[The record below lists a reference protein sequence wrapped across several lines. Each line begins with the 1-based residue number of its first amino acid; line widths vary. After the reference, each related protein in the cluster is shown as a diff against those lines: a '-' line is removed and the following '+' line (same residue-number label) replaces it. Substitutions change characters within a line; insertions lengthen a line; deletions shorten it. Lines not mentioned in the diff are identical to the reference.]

1 MGRLSVLAVA
11 LVVVLAAVPAQAQ
24 SERWRPLAAEAA
36 RRFDIP
42 EDWIM
47 AVMAAESGGDPRA
60 TSIKGAIGLMQVMP
74 ATWAELRLRHGLG
87 DDPFDPRAN
96 ILAGA
101 AYLRERR
108 DRFGMPGAFAAYH
121 AGPGRY
127 RDYLHHGRELPPET
141 RAYLAALAPALSSG
155 GGLFVPLRSQP
166 AGLFVPLSTASGAR
180 P

>member
-1 MGRLSVLAVA
+1 MGRLNL
-11 LVVVLAAVPAQAQ
+11 LAAALGALLAALPAQAQ
-24 SERWRPLAAEAA
+24 SERWRPLVAEAA
-36 RRFDIP
+36 HRFDIP
-42 EDWIM
+42 EGWID

-60 TSIKGAIGLMQVMP
+60 VSPKGAIGLMQLMP
-74 ATWAELRLRHGLG
+74 ATWAELRPRHGLG
-87 DDPFDPRAN
+87 DDHFDPRAN

-101 AYLRERR
+101 AYLRQMR

-127 RDYLHHGRELPPET
+127 REHLLTGRPLPSET
-141 RAYLAALAPALSSG
+141 RAYLAALASALPSG

-166 AGLFVPLSTASGAR
+166 AGLFVPLATVSGGR

>member
-1 MGRLSVLAVA
+1 MGRLNAAVIALVA
-11 LVVVLAAVPAQAQ
+11 LLAALPAQAQ
-24 SERWRPLAAEAA
+24 TERWRPLVAEAA

-42 EDWIM
+42 EGWIM
-47 AVMAAESGGDPRA
+47 AVMAEESGGDPRA
-60 TSIKGAIGLMQVMP
+60 TSIRGAIGLMQVMP

-101 AYLRERR
+101 AYLREMS
-108 DRFGMPGAFAAYH
+108 DRFGMSGAFAAYH

-127 RDYLHHGRELPPET
+127 EEYLHHGRELPPET
-141 RAYLAALAPALSSG
+141 RAYLAALAPALPSG
-155 GGLFVPLRSQP
+155 NGLFVQLRSQP
-166 AGLFVPLSTASGAR
+166 AGLFVPLSTVSGTR